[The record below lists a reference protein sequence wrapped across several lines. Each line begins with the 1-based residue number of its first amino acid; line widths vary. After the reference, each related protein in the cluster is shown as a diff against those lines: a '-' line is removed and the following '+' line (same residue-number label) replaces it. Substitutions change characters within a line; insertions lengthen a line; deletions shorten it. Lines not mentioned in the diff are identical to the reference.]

1 MIFLFALQNLHK
13 RHFLGHSDQYLLS
26 ADRAVAFHK
35 ACFRLGITDTHEMY
49 WTSFQIGIAPLPTD
63 VHMSMFIPTLE
74 TQSSPAQ
81 RRYWV
86 PLARNFA
93 ILVCAL
99 EPTPPC
105 LPSAVPLSDLRPD
118 YSLQGA
124 YAQTELGHGSNVRGI
139 ETMATY
145 DPATQSFDLHS
156 PTEASTKW
164 WPGGL
169 GKTATHAVVYARLLL
184 KGRDMG
190 LHAFIVELRDP
201 ATHRSLP
208 GIELGDIGP
217 KLGFNT
223 VDNGY
228 ARFSPARAP
237 APGLL
242 LAHAC
247 GRVRPCRRREAW
259 IRVHAA
265 CQVAP
270 NALPACCGVCGAIAL
285 PSACARGGL
294 VMFLTARPR
303 NKPPGRTS
311 SSDPPP
317 R

>member
-1 MIFLFALQNLHK
+1 MIPIHPRRVQRRSVIFLFALQNLHK

-228 ARFSPARAP
+228 ARFSHVRVPLEHLLQGFCSLTPAGEYARVGDARLGYASMLHVRWP
-237 APGLL
+237 RMLSPHVAGFAEQLL
-242 LAHAC
+242 SHQ
-247 GRVRPCRRREAW
+247 R
-259 IRVHAA
+259 
-265 CQVAP
+265 
-270 NALPACCGVCGAIAL
+270 
-285 PSACARGGL
+285 ARGAAL
-294 VMFLTARPR
+294 
-303 NKPPGRTS
+303 
-311 SSDPPP
+311 
-317 R
+317 